1 MAAQNERTPLPL
13 TEEHTLLS
21 ERSGV
26 SEPFTLNQRELRP
39 ALLVQR
45 GPRIGDWYLFPDGEQ
60 VVVVGRDHDAGFR
73 IVDASVSRHH
83 AQFLIE
89 PAESGPPRLY
99 LEDLGSTNG
108 SRVGRRRISERT
120 LLHEGDLVCL
130 GDIVLRYRLMD
141 SQDRAF
147 QEDIAQ
153 QVRNARKDPL
163 TRLYSRRYL
172 DDQLPGLVKSHRRNG
187 QEICLLIADIDHF
200 KSVNDEHGHMVG
212 DEVLWRVAE
221 AIRSSVRTADSPVR
235 YGGEEFCVILPGT
248 PLREALHVAERV
260 RGAVEALDLAVV
272 RPGLRATVS
281 VGVAELE
288 DDEEQQD
295 WMQRADIGLYE
306 AKRSGRNRIAAGPLG
321 RGEMLPGRGARAATL
336 PPLPARPPAD
346 EVD

>member
-1 MAAQNERTPLPL
+1 MAAPLDRTPLPH

-26 SEPFTLNQRELRP
+26 SEPFTLHHRELRP

-45 GPRIGDWYLFPDGEQ
+45 GPRIGDWFLFPDDAR
-60 VVVVGRDHDAGFR
+60 VVGVGRDHDATFR
-73 IVDASVSRHH
+73 IVDASVSRKH
-83 AQFLIE
+83 ARFVV
-89 PAESGPPRLY
+89 ESGDGGAPMLW

-108 SRVGRRRISERT
+108 TRVGRRRLTGRT

-141 SQDRAF
+141 REDRAF

-172 DDQLPGLVKSHRRNG
+172 DDQLPGLIRSHRRNG
-187 QEICLLIADIDHF
+187 QEISLLLADIDHF
-200 KSVNDEHGHMVG
+200 KRVNDVHGHLVG

-221 AIRSSVRTADSPVR
+221 AIRASVRTADSPVR

-260 RGAVEALDLAVV
+260 RGAVEALDLTVV
-272 RPGLRATVS
+272 RPGLRSTVS
-281 VGVAELE
+281 IGVAELGTRE
-288 DDEEQQD
+288 DQLE
-295 WMQRADIGLYE
+295 WMQRADTGLYA
-306 AKRSGRNRIAAGPLG
+306 AKDAGRNRVIASPAPRTEGQRG
-321 RGEMLPGRGARAATL
+321 RSATL
-336 PPLPARPPAD
+336 PPHPALRPTD
-346 EVD
+346 GD

>member
-1 MAAQNERTPLPL
+1 MAPERDRTPLPM

-26 SEPFTLNQRELRP
+26 SEPFTLNPRELRP

-45 GPRIGDWYLFPDGEQ
+45 GPRIGDWYQFPAGKESFT
-60 VVVVGRDHDAGFR
+60 VGRDHDVEFR
-73 IVDASVSRHH
+73 IVDASVSRRH
-83 AQFLIE
+83 ARFLIE
-89 PAESGPPRLY
+89 RVDGAAPRLW

-141 SQDRAF
+141 SEDRAF

-153 QVRNARKDPL
+153 QVKNARKDPL
-163 TRLYSRRYL
+163 TRLFSRRYL

-187 QEICLLIADIDHF
+187 QQISLLIADIDHF
-200 KSVNDEHGHMVG
+200 KSVNDVHGHMVG

-260 RGAVEALDLAVV
+260 RGSVEALDLTVV
-272 RPGLRATVS
+272 RPGLRAAVS
-281 VGVAELE
+281 IGVAELT

-306 AKRSGRNRIAAGPLG
+306 AKRNGRNRVCAGPNIITGLRTPQRDYG
-321 RGEMLPGRGARAATL
+321 PTL
-336 PPLPARPPAD
+336 PPLPGASD
-346 EVD
+346 D